1 MGTLMHRVMVTE
13 LKAKRS
19 HGPRWALIERGA
31 EHPDGRE
38 HECRGSEVGVCV
50 W

>member
-1 MGTLMHRVMVTE
+1 MPTFPVGCHMGALIHRVMVTE

-31 EHPDGRE
+31 
-38 HECRGSEVGVCV
+38 
-50 W
+50 